1 MDSPAGFLRDFTR
14 AICAVRGN
22 DMFISVATLF
32 EVLSGMPDG
41 VRNAI
46 RFVERR
52 KDQREQELRSAT
64 HAIDT
69 PMGRFTRMKTLRSI
83 RQMKSRNLFTGP
95 GVETEY
101 ILNRS
106 GLPPIPF
113 SRTLWKLCS
122 VMSSSGLAVASTHC
136 QWAARHCS

>member
-1 MDSPAGFLRDFTR
+1 MDSPAGFLRYFTR
-14 AICAVRGN
+14 AVCAVRGN
-22 DMFISVATLF
+22 DMFIRVATLF

-52 KDQREQELRSAT
+52 KDQRDQELRFAT

-69 PMGRFTRMKTLRSI
+69 PMGRFMRMKILRSI
-83 RQMKSRNLFTGP
+83 RLMKCRNLFTGP

-101 ILNRS
+101 TFNRS
-106 GLPPIPF
+106 GLPPIPV
-113 SRTLWKLCS
+113 SRTQWKLCW
-122 VMSSSGLAVASTHC
+122 VMSLS
-136 QWAARHCS
+136 